1 MLYQVETGSGLMGIK
16 YVNADS
22 EAEAIEKAKDILFGE
37 KYSNCCGED
46 GEKSHWSEY
55 KTFIWCMTCDK
66 DYPSVLCM
74 PEIDDAIDVYLN
86 SVDYL
91 KKERSLK

>member
-1 MLYQVETGSGLMGIK
+1 MTSKNERAKQIVGLRIDEGLALDFPWELGFK
-16 YVNADS
+16 CPV
-22 EAEAIEKAKDILFGE
+22 
-37 KYSNCCGED
+37 CGED
-46 GEKSHWSEY
+46 GEKLHWSEY
-55 KTFIWCMTCDK
+55 ETFIWCMTCDK

-74 PEIDDAIDVYLN
+74 PEIDDAIGLYLN